1 MTAKIQGN
9 QKRTG
14 LTCYKHVEFVPIVL
28 VNGGKKMKKIII
40 AIILMVG
47 AVVCVHAGV
56 SWKPD
61 IFLAEPIESCSIW
74 QQQILYEYET
84 SKNESVK
91 ARNAY
96 ILSELWK
103 KGLLQ
108 NKIKDFL
115 VDKYYKLVLLQSYGN
130 YQAPN
135 WIVQCQQNFPFP
147 SNWVRFTPTLYKNGL
162 VKWAPDKPQ
171 KEHAMSQNSSII
183 TSWTGGEF
191 ANGDVI
197 CYAIKIDE
205 RKNKEILWEKIIVTN
220 RVVLQGLKDGRGAVK
235 PIDSG
240 ESVNK

>member
-1 MTAKIQGN
+1 
-9 QKRTG
+9 
-14 LTCYKHVEFVPIVL
+14 
-28 VNGGKKMKKIII
+28 MKKIL
-40 AIILMVG
+40 AILLVVTA
-47 AVVCVHAGV
+47 AVVCGYAAVWWEDEFFV
-56 SWKPD
+56 
-61 IFLAEPIESCSIW
+61 AEPIENYAEW
-74 QQQILYEYET
+74 QEQILDEYET

-108 NKIKDFL
+108 NEIKDFL

-135 WIVQCQQNFPFP
+135 WIVQCQQSFPFP

-191 ANGDVI
+191 ENGDVI

-205 RKNKEILWEKIIVTN
+205 RKNN
-220 RVVLQGLKDGRGAVK
+220 
-235 PIDSG
+235 
-240 ESVNK
+240 